1 VVPRRELPPPLPPET
16 RTVGQLVAESLRL
29 YGARFWPSL
38 ALGIGPALVGAAIAE
53 LPRTLEWALVPTVGT
68 ALWSAAYIGA
78 CRLALGTGSGNV
90 GIAFAAGCIAFAP
103 LLVQRIAVVP
113 GFDLVTL
120 AYFAF
125 VSLAVP
131 AALAE
136 RLSLGAAVRRGT
148 QLARADYV
156 HALGSLATLVITI
169 FLSGLVL
176 VVVLHGFGD
185 QAIRAAAL
193 ISLLVLAPVFLLG
206 AALLY
211 VDQSARVVSSAPRP
225 RRRRDG
231 DVHPALE
238 PDGAGRADAE
248 VEPRPPT
255 RGEP

>member
-1 VVPRRELPPPLPPET
+1 
-16 RTVGQLVAESLRL
+16 VAESLRL

-38 ALGIGPALVGAAIAE
+38 ALGVGPALVGAGIAE
-53 LPRTLEWALVPTVGT
+53 LPRTLEWILVPTIGT
-68 ALWSAAYIGA
+68 ALWSAAYVGA
-78 CRLALGTGSGNV
+78 CRLALRTESPDV
-90 GIAFAAGCIAFAP
+90 RVAFAVGCVAFAP
-103 LLVQRIAVVP
+103 LLLQRIAVLP

-120 AYFAF
+120 AFFAF
-125 VSLAVP
+125 VSLGVP

-136 RLSLGAAVRRGT
+136 RLPFGAALRRGVR
-148 QLARADYV
+148 LARADYV

-176 VVVLHGFGD
+176 VLVLHGFGD

-248 VEPRPPT
+248 VEPRPPA

>member
-1 VVPRRELPPPLPPET
+1 MPRRELPPPLPPET
-16 RTVGQLVAESLRL
+16 RTVGQLIAESLRL

-38 ALGIGPALVGAAIAE
+38 ALGIGPALVGAAIVE
-53 LPRTLEWALVPTVGT
+53 LPRTLEWLLVPTVGT

-78 CRLALGTGSGNV
+78 CRLALETQPANAAV
-90 GIAFAAGCIAFAP
+90 AFVAGCIGFAP
-103 LLVQRIAVVP
+103 LLVQRIAIVP

-120 AYFAF
+120 AFFAF

-131 AALAE
+131 AALVE
-136 RLSLGAAVRRGT
+136 GLSLGDALRRGT
-148 QLARADYV
+148 RLARADYV
-156 HALGSLATLVITI
+156 HSLGSLAALVIVI

-176 VVVLHGFGD
+176 VILLHGFGD

-193 ISLLVLAPVFLLG
+193 IALLVLAPVFLLG

-211 VDQSARVVSSAPRP
+211 VDQSARVVSSATRP
-225 RRRRDG
+225 RRRRDA

-248 VEPRPPT
+248 VEPRPPA

>member
-1 VVPRRELPPPLPPET
+1 
-16 RTVGQLVAESLRL
+16 LRL
-29 YGARFWPSL
+29 YGSRFWPSL
-38 ALGIGPALVGAAIAE
+38 ALGVGPALVGAAIVE
-53 LPRTLEWALVPTVGT
+53 LPRTLAWILVPTVGT

-78 CRLALGTGSGNV
+78 CRLAVGAGSANTGVAFVV
-90 GIAFAAGCIAFAP
+90 GCVAFAP
-103 LLVQRIAVVP
+103 LLLQRMAVVP

-120 AYFAF
+120 AFFAF
-125 VSLAVP
+125 VSLGVP
-131 AALAE
+131 AALVE
-136 RLSLGAAVRRGT
+136 RRPVGAALRRGT
-148 QLARADYV
+148 RLARADYV
-156 HALGSLATLVITI
+156 HVLGSLATLVITI

-193 ISLLVLAPVFLLG
+193 LALLVLAPVFLLG

-211 VDQSARVVSSAPRP
+211 VDQAARAVSSAPRP

-231 DVHPALE
+231 DVHPAFE

-248 VEPRPPT
+248 VEPGPPA

>member
-1 VVPRRELPPPLPPET
+1 
-16 RTVGQLVAESLRL
+16 VAESLRL
-29 YGARFWPSL
+29 YGSRFWLSL
-38 ALGIGPALVGAAIAE
+38 ALGVGPALVGAGFVG
-53 LPRTLEWALVPTVGT
+53 LPRMLAWLLVPTVGT

-78 CRLALGTGSGNV
+78 CRLALGAGSANTAV
-90 GIAFAAGCIAFAP
+90 AFAAGCLAFAP
-103 LLVQRIAVVP
+103 LLLQRLAVVP

-131 AALAE
+131 SALAE
-136 RLSLGAAVRRGT
+136 GLSFGPALRRGT
-148 QLARADYV
+148 RLARADYV
-156 HALGSLATLVITI
+156 HVLGSLATLVITI

-185 QAIRAAAL
+185 QAIRVAAL

-211 VDQSARVVSSAPRP
+211 VDQSARAVSSATRP
-225 RRRRDG
+225 RRRGDA

-248 VEPRPPT
+248 VEPRPPA

>member
-1 VVPRRELPPPLPPET
+1 M

-38 ALGIGPALVGAAIAE
+38 ALGVGPAVVGVGIVE
-53 LPRTLEWALVPTVGT
+53 LPRTVAWVLVPTLGT
-68 ALWSAAYIGA
+68 AIWAAAYVGA
-78 CRLALGTGSGNV
+78 CRIALPRAGAGV
-90 GIAFAAGCIAFAP
+90 GAAFLAGCVAFAP
-103 LLVQRIAVVP
+103 LLLQRLAVVP

-120 AYFAF
+120 GYFAF

-131 AALAE
+131 AALTE
-136 RLSLGAAVRRGT
+136 RLPLPAALRRGT
-148 QLARADYV
+148 RLARADFV
-156 HALGSLATLVITI
+156 HELGSLATLVITI

-176 VVVLHGFGD
+176 VVLLHGFGD
-185 QAIRAAAL
+185 QAIRAAGL
-193 ISLLVLAPVFLLG
+193 IALLVLAPLFLLG

-211 VDQSARVVSSAPRP
+211 VDQAARLVSSAPRP
-225 RRRRDG
+225 PRRRRDA

-248 VEPRPPT
+248 VEPGPPT

>member
-1 VVPRRELPPPLPPET
+1 VPRSELPPPLPPET

-38 ALGIGPALVGAAIAE
+38 ALGIGPALVGVGVVE
-53 LPRTLEWALVPTVGT
+53 LPRRLEWILVPTIGT
-68 ALWSAAYIGA
+68 ALWATAYIGA
-78 CRLALGTGSGNV
+78 CRLALGTGSANAGV
-90 GIAFAAGCIAFAP
+90 AFAAGCVAFAP
-103 LLVQRIAVVP
+103 LLTQRIAVVP

-120 AYFAF
+120 AFFAF

-136 RLSLGAAVRRGT
+136 RLSFAAALRRGT
-148 QLARADYV
+148 RLARADYV

-176 VVVLHGFGD
+176 VIVLHGFGN

-211 VDQSARVVSSAPRP
+211 VDQSARAVSSASRP
-225 RRRRDG
+225 RRPRDG

-248 VEPRPPT
+248 VEPGPPA
-255 RGEP
+255 RGEQ